1 LGNLAAE
8 CQVQSIVDDD
18 GTLVNSL
25 QKLDDVVKALFLE
38 PNLFCLLV
46 HVLLVNK

>member
-1 LGNLAAE
+1 MAAE

-18 GTLVNSL
+18 STLVNSL
-25 QKLDDVVKALFLE
+25 QKLDDVVKALFLQ
-38 PNLFCLLV
+38 PNLFCLLLV